1 METSTLAGM
10 KRNETNE
17 KPQMKTAETCRRENQ
32 EIMNFPGDS
41 PSSTFN
47 NIGVPALMSTL

>member
-17 KPQMKTAETCRRENQ
+17 KPQMKNPETCRRENQ
-32 EIMNFPGDS
+32 EIMDFPGDRT
-41 PSSTFN
+41 PTTMK
-47 NIGVPALMSTL
+47 NIGVPRPMSTF